1 VSDAAAAVADVPVTR
16 PRVWVGRVPSYD
28 VDAIREAVTR
38 GLVFTGT
45 RLRGNAVAKA
55 TWLVSHP
62 RFATASATRPE
73 LVAGALSALFAREQ
87 ELRVVLSGSAALG
100 HSARHQAVRARGRDE
115 RFRRAGYIALE
126 RMFRGR
132 LTVRPT
138 DEARLYR
145 YQLSVGSR
153 MSNEQRD
160 ALEAELADDIRYWDR
175 VVAGHEL
182 YHADSVILFPKL
194 KSSVLAHGLSGAV
207 DLQGVGFLRGADR
220 IDGHNRHNDRRMVDM
235 LEISDPDL
243 VITDGIEVGLGGS
256 TMTQS
261 GHRLGVVIVADNV
274 VAHDAVC
281 CRLLGMDPQENAQL
295 RMAAARG
302 FGPLSQ
308 DEIDVGGDAD
318 LDRLTTRVR
327 GFGSQGMCRVDEFP
341 ERFARDCGA
350 VLPLE
355 VKAGGVYE
363 AAAGAGV
370 LLDWLYTCYD
380 HPRYRQRMKWWPPAS
395 LLVGSVEDR
404 PLHSRVYL
412 VGDRAIASFSE
423 MCDFMQPALMLPLI
437 IRRILP
443 SSLRLYRYRLQG
455 GGGGWAT
462 SIPGNP
468 PSRQALSW
476 ALFLGSLGRVRPPL
490 LGAIPAPAEAFYQLL
505 AAVLRKRRNRHGIRV
520 VHARKMARMLARPW
534 RLRWGL
540 PAALTTRPRAS
551 GERT

>member
-1 VSDAAAAVADVPVTR
+1 MAAAPEDARSAR
-16 PRVWVGRVPSYD
+16 ARVWVGRVPSYD
-28 VDAIREAVTR
+28 IDSIREAVTR
-38 GLVFTGT
+38 GLAFTGT

-73 LVAGALSALFAREQ
+73 LVAGALAALFAREH

-115 RFRRAGYIALE
+115 RFKRSGYIALE
-126 RMFRGR
+126 RMFRGK

-153 MSNEQRD
+153 MSSEQRD
-160 ALEAELADDIRYWDR
+160 VLGGELADEIRYWDR

-182 YHADSVILFPKL
+182 YHADSVLLFPKL

-243 VITDGIEVGLGGS
+243 VITDGIEIGLGGS

-261 GHRLGVVIVADNV
+261 GHRLGVVIVADNA

-281 CRLLGMDPQENAQL
+281 CRLLGMDPEANPQL
-295 RMAAARG
+295 RLAAARG
-302 FGPLSQ
+302 FGPL
-308 DEIDVGGDAD
+308 DPDRIDVGGDAD
-318 LDRLTTRVR
+318 LDRLSTRIR
-327 GFGSQGMCRVDEFP
+327 GFGTQGLCRVDEFP

-350 VLPLE
+350 VFPLE

-370 LLDWLYTCYD
+370 LLDWLYTSYD
-380 HPRYRQRMKWWPPAS
+380 HPRYRERMKWWPRAS
-395 LLVGSVEDR
+395 LLVGLVEDR

-423 MCDFMQPALMLPLI
+423 MCDFMQPAMMLPLSL
-437 IRRILP
+437 RRVLP
-443 SSLRLYRYRLQG
+443 SSLRLYRYRLRG
-455 GGGGWAT
+455 GGRGWAT

-468 PSRQALSW
+468 PSRQAISW
-476 ALFLGSLGRVRPPL
+476 ALFFGSLGRVRPPL

-505 AAVLRKRRNRHGIRV
+505 AAVLRRRRNRQGIRV
-520 VHARKMARMLARPW
+520 VHARKMERMLQRPW

-540 PAALTTRPRAS
+540 PGALTRRQRGS
-551 GERT
+551 GGRS